1 MIMLRIF
8 PRIARVIAFRSL
20 VTIPNCTTIEDDS
33 ISVTF
38 CINNTRVNSKY
49 MKLKMKNEIK
59 EIDKLKLIDLFRSH
73 KYLRLLVEFRYLP
86 CKQEVPSD
94 NSELL
99 LI

>member
-8 PRIARVIAFRSL
+8 PRIAPVITFRSL
-20 VTIPNCTTIEDDS
+20 VSILNCTTIEDDS
-33 ISVTF
+33 IRVTF
-38 CINNTRVNSKY
+38 CINRIRGKY
-49 MKLKMKNEIK
+49 MKLKMKN

-86 CKQEVPSD
+86 GKQVVLSD
-94 NSELL
+94 YSELL